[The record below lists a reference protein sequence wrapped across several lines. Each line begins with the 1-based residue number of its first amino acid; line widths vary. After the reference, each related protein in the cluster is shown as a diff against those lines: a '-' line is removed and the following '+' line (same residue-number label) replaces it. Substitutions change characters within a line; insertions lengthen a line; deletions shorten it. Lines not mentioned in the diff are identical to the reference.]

1 MTTLLI
7 TKYGGCWCNE
17 TQKDIN
23 NSAIDAISRYD
34 IKYFIQEVCMQF
46 LSFCKVKENI
56 IVLVSQLVSY
66 FFFVFYLIFVNRT
79 YNTYKLK
86 KKKIYKKNQ
95 RQEYRGVFELQEGIR
110 VVGNIFMVTMLMNF
124 QKDSAYVFQG
134 LLNS

>member
-66 FFFVFYLIFVNRT
+66 FFFCFLFNICKSDFQYLQT
-79 YNTYKLK
+79 K

>member
-1 MTTLLI
+1 MKTLLI

-23 NSAIDAISRYD
+23 NSAIDVISRYD
-34 IKYFIQEVCMQF
+34 IKYFIQKVCMQF
-46 LSFCKVKENI
+46 LSFCQVKENI
-56 IVLVSQLVSY
+56 IVLVSQF
-66 FFFVFYLIFVNRT
+66 FFFVFYLIFVKRTYNT

-86 KKKIYKKNQ
+86 KKRFIKKNY
-95 RQEYRGVFELQEGIR
+95 RQEYRGLFELQEGIR

>member
-56 IVLVSQLVSY
+56 IVLVSQLLSY